1 MSYVLELPPTLEQEI
16 KEYLPK
22 ESIISL
28 IKEEIDKAKR
38 QRKREQLLANTPAD
52 IANLR
57 GIITEQDIANVQD
70 DRFQDLMKR

>member
-57 GIITEQDIANVQD
+57 GIITEQDIANIQD

>member
-28 IKEEIDKAKR
+28 IKAEIDKAKR

-57 GIITEQDIANVQD
+57 GIITEQDIANIQD

>member
-22 ESIISL
+22 DFIIRL

-57 GIITEQDIANVQD
+57 GIITEQDIANIQD

>member
-38 QRKREQLLANTPAD
+38 QRRREQLLANTPAD

-57 GIITEQDIANVQD
+57 GIITEQDIANIQD

>member
-57 GIITEQDIANVQD
+57 GIITEQDIASIQD